1 MAQNDKNYVLLTPYL
16 RNWTSYYCDFWYM
29 CAKLW
34 YLQHFFSC
42 FQNSDFSGFS
52 NLSINAK
59 RRFWGV
65 PSHIHVVFYIY
76 LRFFCILIV
85 IILWIIARKY
95 DLGELYFILLW
106 NESVYFCA
114 LLKMNRWFLS
124 EMKNK
129 ELRNE
134 EEYIQ
139 QQQNGVDGDPRK

>member
-1 MAQNDKNYVLLTPYL
+1 MTKIMSFLLRISGTGPHIIVIFGTCVQNYDISSTFFLVFKILIFRVFQ
-16 RNWTSYYCDFWYM
+16 TS
-29 CAKLW
+29 
-34 YLQHFFSC
+34 
-42 FQNSDFSGFS
+42 
-52 NLSINAK
+52 SINAK

-65 PSHIHVVFYIY
+65 PSHIHIVFYIY

>member
-1 MAQNDKNYVLLTPYL
+1 MSFLLRISGTGPHMIVIFGTCVQNYDISSTFFLVFKILIFRVFQ
-16 RNWTSYYCDFWYM
+16 TS
-29 CAKLW
+29 
-34 YLQHFFSC
+34 
-42 FQNSDFSGFS
+42 
-52 NLSINAK
+52 SINAK

-65 PSHIHVVFYIY
+65 PSHIRFLY
-76 LRFFCILIV
+76 LFEIFFILIV
-85 IILWIIARKY
+85 IILWIIARKH
-95 DLGELYFILLW
+95 DLGGLYFILLW
-106 NESVYFCA
+106 NESVHFCA